1 MLQSNIKEI
10 LQQKLQV
17 SKPQLFRSTVCENM
31 SLKFR
36 TDSAGGLARGNGKK
50 KKLSQTNKEIFSDK

>member
-36 TDSAGGLARGNGKK
+36 TDPTGGLARENGKK
-50 KKLSQTNKEIFSDK
+50 KKLSQTNKEIFSDN